1 MGKKNPQRDFPG
13 KRLVIS
19 LLRAAHLVGV
29 AGVSAGVLA
38 GWPVSLWQ
46 AYAATLLTS
55 GLGILLLDWWSN
67 PRHLTQVN
75 GLFVL
80 VKLALMGGFVLQPGQ
95 REWIFWLILVCSALI
110 AHAPASLRHRD
121 VFSGRS

>member
-1 MGKKNPQRDFPG
+1 MEKKNPQRDFSG

-29 AGVSAGVLA
+29 AGVGAGVLA
-38 GWPVSLWQ
+38 SWPFPQWQ
-46 AYAATLLTS
+46 AYAFTLLVS

-67 PRHLTQVN
+67 PRHLAQVN

-80 VKLALMGGFVLQPGQ
+80 AKLALMGWFVSQPGQ
-95 REWIFWLILVCSALI
+95 LEWVFWLILVCSALV

-121 VFSGRS
+121 LFPRS

>member
-1 MGKKNPQRDFPG
+1 MGTKNPQREIPG

-29 AGVSAGVLA
+29 AGVGAGVLA
-38 GWPVSLWQ
+38 AWPFPQWQ
-46 AYAATLLTS
+46 VYAFTLLGS

-67 PRHLTQVN
+67 PRHLAQVN

-80 VKLALMGGFVLQPGQ
+80 TKLAMMGWFVSQAGQ
-95 REWIFWLILVCSALI
+95 REWIFWLILVCSALV

-121 VFSGRS
+121 LFARR